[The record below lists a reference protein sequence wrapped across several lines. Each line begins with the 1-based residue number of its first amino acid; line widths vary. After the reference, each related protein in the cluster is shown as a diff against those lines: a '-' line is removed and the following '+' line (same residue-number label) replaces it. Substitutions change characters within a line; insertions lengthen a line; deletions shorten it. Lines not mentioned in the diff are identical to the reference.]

1 MTRFLIDLLT
11 VPPSRYP
18 DKWKPA
24 FLAMQLGFIAGGIG
38 LLGRDLL
45 LILTIENW
53 QPIIFSELFFASFV
67 GVGFILHT
75 VGFAKFGVTDQE
87 ADQGRQDYL
96 AVVPHVAYVND
107 VNWVHLMMIP

>member
-1 MTRFLIDLLT
+1 MIKFLIDLLII
-11 VPPSRYP
+11 PPSRYP

-38 LLGRDLL
+38 LIGRDLL

-75 VGFAKFGVTDQE
+75 IGFAKFGVILSCIAGRLVSFGSPSSVPTRLTPRGE
-87 ADQGRQDYL
+87 VFLAD
-96 AVVPHVAYVND
+96 
-107 VNWVHLMMIP
+107 